1 VQITGRVRTD
11 WPTRRSAIATA
22 YVRVLDVSR
31 ADAAAATIAEV
42 EIEDVKVTAGTSL
55 LVPFTLEV
63 DESLLDP
70 RASYELAAHVDLAGD
85 GTVTVGD
92 YVTTRSIPLLDQRLR
107 GLVDIPVQEVS

>member
-1 VQITGRVRTD
+1 
-11 WPTRRSAIATA
+11 
-22 YVRVLDVSR
+22 VRVLDVSR

-55 LVPFTLEV
+55 VVPFTLEV

-70 RASYELAAHVDLAGD
+70 RSSYELAAHVDLAGG
-85 GTVTVGD
+85 GTVTAGD
-92 YVTTRSIPLLDQRLR
+92 YVTTISIPLSDQRLR